1 MKEAKRLNGLQRIC
15 KIHGRLK
22 LGDTMMV
29 WDYANDE
36 AVPESEMRPGS
47 KRWLISE
54 KARFMERYNE
64 TEGSVGQQSA
74 EDNRSTP

>member
-1 MKEAKRLNGLQRIC
+1 
-15 KIHGRLK
+15 
-22 LGDTMMV
+22 MMV